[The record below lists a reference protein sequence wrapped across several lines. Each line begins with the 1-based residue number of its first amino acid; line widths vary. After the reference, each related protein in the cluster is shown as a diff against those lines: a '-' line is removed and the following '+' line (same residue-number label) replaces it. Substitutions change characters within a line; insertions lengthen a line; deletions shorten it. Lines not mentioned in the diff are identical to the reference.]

1 MPERP
6 PTGVRLAL
14 CVVPLVAQV
23 VAQGAVVAVL
33 QVPRHSPET
42 VAYSPAFGASILAG
56 YAGLILATWWV
67 ARTARVALPLRWP
80 GTATTVSYATLGLV
94 AGAVVFALVDP
105 LFGGATHAQ
114 QKQFNPEP
122 FPGGL
127 HATLGLALVAVVFA
141 AIGPFGEELYFRGL
155 LVGALGGGLPAVLAQ
170 AAVFSAVH
178 LIAPALLLLFLD
190 GLILGLIRLRTSS
203 IWPGFIVHAINNAA
217 ALALAVWG

>member
-6 PTGVRLAL
+6 ATGIRLAL

-23 VAQGAVVAVL
+23 IAQGVVIAVFHA
-33 QVPRHSPET
+33 PRHSPQT
-42 VAYSPAFGASILAG
+42 VAYSPAFGVSILAG
-56 YAGLILATWWV
+56 YAGLIFATHWA
-67 ARTARVALPLRWP
+67 ARTARVSLPLGWP
-80 GTATTVSYATLGLV
+80 GTSRAVSYAVAGLL

-114 QKQFNPEP
+114 QRQFDPGP

-127 HATLGLALVAVVFA
+127 HAAIGLALVALVFA
-141 AIGPFGEELYFRGL
+141 LIGPFGEELYFRGL
-155 LVGALGGGLPAVLAQ
+155 LVGALGGGLPAVVAQ

-190 GLILGLIRLRTSS
+190 GLILGLIRWRTAS

>member
-1 MPERP
+1 MPDRP
-6 PTGVRLAL
+6 PTGIRLAL

-23 VAQGAVVAVL
+23 IAQGIVVAL
-33 QVPRHSPET
+33 FHVPRHSPET

-56 YAGLILATWWV
+56 YAGLILATRWV
-67 ARTARVALPLRWP
+67 SGAAQVSLPLQWP
-80 GTATTVSYATLGLV
+80 GTARTISYAILGLV
-94 AGAVVFALVDP
+94 AGAIVFALVDP

-114 QKQFNPEP
+114 QRQFNPEH

-127 HATLGLALVAVVFA
+127 HAALGLALVAIVFA
-141 AIGPFGEELYFRGL
+141 LLGPFGEELYFRGL
-155 LVGALGGGLPAVLAQ
+155 LIGAFGGGLPAVVAQ

-190 GLILGLIRLRTSS
+190 GLILGLIRLRTAS
-203 IWPGFIVHAINNAA
+203 IWPGFLVHAINNAL